1 MTIST
6 TLCGSGPMSDPLI
19 LSLIIIAS
27 SVASDIEVLL
37 PGFCVWGFIIPI
49 SESDPGCVSGFPTVM
64 RELTLSFCV
73 PGAFLTRL
81 LHDHGKMSI
90 TQALV
95 ITCRVL
101 KLCIVFPF
109 FQPTSPNILNPSY
122 TSSCGNSNNQ
132 LHLVQKFCHVS
143 GSHPN
148 REFAPSFWGFFHS
161 VKSNILGK
169 CSQIINSPLS
179 VFIF

>member
-1 MTIST
+1 
-6 TLCGSGPMSDPLI
+6 MSDPLV
-19 LSLIIIAS
+19 LSLIIIIAS

-37 PGFCVWGFIIPI
+37 SGFCVWGFIIPV

-64 RELTLSFCV
+64 REQPLSFCV

-81 LHDHGKMSI
+81 LYDHGKMSI

-101 KLCIVFPF
+101 KLYIAFPF
-109 FQPTSPNILNPSY
+109 FQRTSPNILNPSY
-122 TSSCGNSNNQ
+122 TISYGNSNNQ
-132 LHLVQKFCHVS
+132 LHLVQQFCHVS
-143 GSHPN
+143 RSHPN
-148 REFAPSFWGFFHS
+148 REFAPSFWVFFHS
-161 VKSNILGK
+161 VKSNILVK
-169 CSQIINSPLS
+169 CSQIIHSPLS